1 MLLQLYWA
9 GRWHDAATLS
19 FAGTGKD
26 SAVYIDYLPDYL
38 RNQAVQYHSSSEQAV
53 SVNAAVTA
61 IPTEYPRWPGL
72 LDDLLPA
79 GKTRQW
85 WLNRLDI
92 GHLPVFEADCQLLR
106 HTCMS
111 PVGNIRIKEAMQP
124 ADQVLMRFPIQQVC
138 SLQHDFLEYANSQG
152 AAVGGATGAAGVAP
166 KLLLML
172 EGDEVY
178 IDGDFAGK
186 ICAARP
192 FLVKFARN
200 LRTARDNQ
208 VLLAE
213 GAFYR
218 VLPMLLQQSGIRSI
232 DSQQMQIY
240 QVEGQVSLWLPR
252 FDVVEQDGYLHRL
265 GMESVYS
272 ILDAGPGSAW
282 DHFDVVRQLWQKLA
296 GSLEQS
302 REQFVTEYVL
312 RDLLNLVFG
321 NSDNHG
327 RNMSFL
333 KNAGKVCF
341 APIYDFA
348 PMKADPEHVTRLFK
362 WGQGAELAGEVNFE
376 RVAAGLADL
385 VDPDLLLT
393 ALRAMAQHLLQVPE
407 LLKRHGCPEE
417 ILHFPAI
424 GFAHLPEK
432 LHRMKLR

>member
-1 MLLQLYWA
+1 MVLQLYWA

-38 RNQAVQYHSSSEQAV
+38 RNQAVQYHSFSEQAV

-111 PVGNIRIKEAMQP
+111 PVGNIRIKEAVQP
-124 ADQVLMRFPIQQVC
+124 ADQALLRFPIQQVC

-172 EGDEVY
+172 EGNEVY

-186 ICAARP
+186 PCAARP

-218 VLPMLLQQSGIRSI
+218 VLEMLLQHSGIRSI
-232 DSQQMQIY
+232 DSQQMQIH

-296 GSLEQS
+296 GLLEQS

-348 PMKADPEHVTRLFK
+348 PMKADPEQVTRLFK

-376 RVAAGLADL
+376 RVAASLADM

-393 ALRAMAQHLLQVPE
+393 ALRAMARKLLQAPE
-407 LLKRHGCPEE
+407 LLKQHGCPEE
-417 ILHFPAI
+417 ILQFPAI

>member
-1 MLLQLYWA
+1 MVLQLYWA

-38 RNQAVQYHSSSEQAV
+38 RNQAVQYHSFSEQAV

-92 GHLPVFEADCQLLR
+92 GHLPAFEADCQLLR

-111 PVGNIRIKEAMQP
+111 PVGNIRIKEAVQP
-124 ADQVLMRFPIQQVC
+124 ADQTLLRFPIQQVC

-172 EGDEVY
+172 EGNKVY

-186 ICAARP
+186 SCAARP

-218 VLPMLLQQSGIRSI
+218 VLDMLLPQSGIRSI
-232 DSQQMQIY
+232 DSQQMQIH

-282 DHFDVVRQLWQKLA
+282 DHFDVVRLLWQKLA
-296 GSLEQS
+296 GLLEQS

-348 PMKADPEHVTRLFK
+348 PMKADPEQVTRLFK

-393 ALRAMAQHLLQVPE
+393 ALRAMAEQLLQVPE
-407 LLKRHGCPEE
+407 LLKQHGCPEE
-417 ILHFPAI
+417 ILQFPAI

-432 LHRMKLR
+432 LQRMKLR

>member
-1 MLLQLYWA
+1 MVLQLYWA

-111 PVGNIRIKEAMQP
+111 PVGNIRIKEAVQP
-124 ADQVLMRFPIQQVC
+124 ADQALMRFPIQQVC

-178 IDGDFAGK
+178 IDGDSAGK
-186 ICAARP
+186 PCAARP

-218 VLPMLLQQSGIRSI
+218 VLPTLLQQSGIRSI
-232 DSQQMQIY
+232 DSQQLQIH

-252 FDVVEQDGYLHRL
+252 FDVVDQDGYLHRL

-282 DHFDVVRQLWQKLA
+282 DHFDVVRLLWQKLA

-348 PMKADPEHVTRLFK
+348 PMKADPEQVTRLFK

-376 RVAAGLADL
+376 RVAASLADL

-393 ALRAMAQHLLQVPE
+393 ALRAMAQQLLQVPE
-407 LLKRHGCPEE
+407 LLKQHGCPEE

>member
-38 RNQAVQYHSSSEQAV
+38 RDQAVQYHALSEQAV

-111 PVGNIRIKEAMQP
+111 PVGNIRIKEAVQP
-124 ADQVLMRFPIQQVC
+124 ADQALMRFPIQEVC

-186 ICAARP
+186 PCAARP

-218 VLPMLLQQSGIRSI
+218 VLEMLLQHSGIRSI
-232 DSQQMQIY
+232 DSQQMQIH

-282 DHFDVVRQLWQKLA
+282 DHIEVVRQLWQKLA
-296 GSLEQS
+296 GLLEQS

-348 PMKADPEHVTRLFK
+348 PMKADPEQVTRLFK

-376 RVAAGLADL
+376 RVAASLADM

-393 ALRAMAQHLLQVPE
+393 ALRAMARKLLQAPE
-407 LLKRHGCPEE
+407 LLKQHGCPEE
-417 ILHFPAI
+417 ILQFPAI

-432 LHRMKLR
+432 LQRMKLR

>member
-9 GRWHDAATLS
+9 GRWHDAAMLS

-26 SAVYIDYLPDYL
+26 STVNIDYLPDYL
-38 RNQAVQYHSSSEQAV
+38 RNPAVQYESHCEQAAT
-53 SVNAAVTA
+53 VNAAVTA

-111 PVGNIRIKEAMQP
+111 PVGNIRIKEALQP
-124 ADQVLMRFPIQQVC
+124 AEQALMRFPIQQVC

-172 EGDEVY
+172 EGNDVY

-186 ICAARP
+186 PCTARP
-192 FLVKFARN
+192 YLVKFARN
-200 LRTARDNQ
+200 LSTARDNQ

-213 GAFYR
+213 GAYYR
-218 VLPMLLQQSGIRSI
+218 VLTLLLQQSGIRSI
-232 DSQQMQIY
+232 DSQLMQIH

-252 FDVVEQDGYLHRL
+252 FDVMEQDGCLHRL

-272 ILDAGPGSAW
+272 ILDAGPGSAL
-282 DHFDVVRQLWQKLA
+282 DHFDVVRVLWQKLA
-296 GSLEQS
+296 GLLDQS

-333 KNAGKVCF
+333 KFDGKVCF

-348 PMKADPEHVTRLFK
+348 PMKADPEQVTRLFK

-385 VDPDLLLT
+385 IAPDTLLP
-393 ALRAMAQHLLQVPE
+393 ALRTMAQQLLQVPE
-407 LLKRHGCPEE
+407 LLNQHGCPDE

-424 GFAHLPEK
+424 GFAHLPDK